1 MQLFK
6 EDPDTGLTHVALS
19 SDSTCINHLYSSQ
32 DGYETL
38 HLEKLEPTPP
48 TTPTTSAEIVPE
60 VPAEATCSFPEW
72 MQGKW
77 EDLTITGGDLIYRDE
92 SNFVTYRGKCLE
104 AIDQDESG
112 SDGLRYLLHL
122 QTDCGAPSFNCA
134 LFHRRDSNVMEFQL
148 GKDHSYLFICHFKS
162 LAFFDMHK

>member
-1 MQLFK
+1 MLIFFFSFYLQLFK

-60 VPAEATCSFPEW
+60 VPAEATCSFPEFW
-72 MQGKW
+72 LMLVSPAVIQVS
-77 EDLTITGGDLIYRDE
+77 LTPHVEVVINE
-92 SNFVTYRGKCLE
+92 
-104 AIDQDESG
+104 Q
-112 SDGLRYLLHL
+112 
-122 QTDCGAPSFNCA
+122 Q
-134 LFHRRDSNVMEFQL
+134 
-148 GKDHSYLFICHFKS
+148 
-162 LAFFDMHK
+162 